1 MENVLCEIGK
11 KTENIFQ
18 DTSNKISE
26 NFNIKHLRWSKADL
40 PKEKKKVLRQD
51 TLRSSVAAVR
61 RCTVKKVSLNNS
73 PPVYWHITKIP
84 DIHHVQNP

>member
-40 PKEKKKVLRQD
+40 PKAKKRF
-51 TLRSSVAAVR
+51 
-61 RCTVKKVSLNNS
+61 
-73 PPVYWHITKIP
+73 
-84 DIHHVQNP
+84 